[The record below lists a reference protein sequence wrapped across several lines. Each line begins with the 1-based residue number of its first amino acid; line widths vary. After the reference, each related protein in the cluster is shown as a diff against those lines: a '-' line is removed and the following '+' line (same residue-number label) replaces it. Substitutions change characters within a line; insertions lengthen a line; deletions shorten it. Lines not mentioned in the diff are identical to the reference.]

1 MIDGKSHQTN
11 VSDIFPYDFVK
22 ENEVIASLSENGY
35 EVIST
40 KMITENLYHEIE
52 RFLETGFV
60 FKICDPS
67 EFNELLTNSFSVN
80 SSSADISEELTD
92 EFDLQTFA
100 GSISATEDLLS
111 GSNDTPII
119 KLINGIISQAVKNR
133 ASDIHFEPYEDKLVV
148 RFRVDGILKEILQQ
162 DSKISSVLIS
172 RIKIISGLD
181 ISERRLPQDGRVS
194 LSLGDKNIDVRV
206 STLPSSYGE
215 RIVLRLLDKQAAQIN
230 IEDLGLPL
238 PILSNYKSSLK
249 NPEGIILF
257 TGPTGSGK
265 TTTLYSGLRY
275 LSDSSQ
281 NILTVEDPIEYTLGG
296 IGQTQVNSKTGYTF
310 ARGLRAILRQDPDVV
325 MVGEMRDAETAQI
338 GIQASLTGHLV
349 LSTVHTNSAIAA
361 ITRLRDMGI
370 ESFLLAS
377 SLRTIISQR
386 LVRRLCLECKAQEEA
401 SKEAINLFNLDK
413 NQVVYKSQGCL
424 ACSNTGYQGRI
435 AIAECIQ
442 VDKVLKEMIHNNASE
457 NIISDYV
464 FKDNQSIDQASTD
477 LIKNSITSC
486 EELMRVNNLQDD
498 ASL

>member
-386 LVRRLCLECKAQEEA
+386 LVRRLCLECKIKEEA
-401 SKEAINLFNLDK
+401 SKEAINLFSLDK

-486 EELMRVNNLQDD
+486 EELMRVNNLHDD

>member
-1 MIDGKSHQTN
+1 MEKFKDQEGLTN
-11 VSDIFPYDFVK
+11 ILPYDFVK
-22 ENEVIASLSENGY
+22 ENDVLAFNDGNSFT
-35 EVIST
+35 VISPN
-40 KMITENLYHEIE
+40 NLSNDIYHEIQ
-52 RFLETGFV
+52 RFLKSNFTFSL
-60 FKICDPS
+60 CNANY
-67 EFNELLTNSFSVN
+67 FNDLLTNSFSIN
-80 SSSADISEELTD
+80 KDSTELSEELTD
-92 EFDLQTFA
+92 EFDLKSFA

-133 ASDIHFEPYEDKLVV
+133 ASDIHFEPYEESLIV
-148 RFRVDGILKEILQQ
+148 RFRVDGILKEILKH

-215 RIVLRLLDKQAAQIN
+215 RVVLRLLDKQASQIN
-230 IEDLGLPL
+230 IDDLGLPSV
-238 PILSNYKSSLK
+238 ILQNYKSSLK

-281 NILTVEDPIEYTLGG
+281 NILTVEDPIEYTLTG
-296 IGQTQVNSKTGYTF
+296 IGQTQVNTKTGYTF
-310 ARGLRAILRQDPDVV
+310 AKGLRAILRQDPDVV
-325 MVGEMRDAETAQI
+325 MVGEMRDVETAQI

-349 LSTVHTNSAIAA
+349 LSTVHTNSAVAA

-386 LVRRLCLECKAQEEA
+386 LVRRLCLKCKKQELP
-401 SKEAINLFNLDK
+401 SKTSIALFNLDSDK
-413 NQVVYKSQGCL
+413 KVFISSGCE

-442 VDKVLKEMIHNNASE
+442 VDKSLKEMIHNNASE
-457 NIISDYV
+457 NLISDHV
-464 FKDNQSIDQASTD
+464 FKNNQSIDEASSN
-477 LIKNSITSC
+477 LISKGITSC
-486 EELMRVNNLQDD
+486 EELIRINNLQEN
-498 ASL
+498 ASI

>member
-1 MIDGKSHQTN
+1 MRLNKDKENISN
-11 VSDIFPYDFVK
+11 LLPYDFVK
-22 ENEVIASLSENGY
+22 ENNVLAFDENGKKN
-35 EVIST
+35 VISPN
-40 KMITENLYHEIE
+40 NLSIELFHEIQ
-52 RFLETGFV
+52 RFLKSSFIFSLCKPEV
-60 FKICDPS
+60 
-67 EFNELLTNSFSVN
+67 FNELLTNSFSINNN
-80 SSSADISEELTD
+80 SSGLSEELSD

-119 KLINGIISQAVKNR
+119 KLINGIISQAIKER
-133 ASDIHFEPYEDKLVV
+133 ASDIHFEPYEDRLIV
-148 RFRVDGILKEILQQ
+148 RFRIDGLLKEILKQ

-215 RIVLRLLDKQAAQIN
+215 RIVLRLLDKQSSQIN
-230 IEDLGLPL
+230 IDDLGLP
-238 PILSNYKSSLK
+238 PEILKNYKSSLK

-265 TTTLYSGLRY
+265 TTTLYSGLRF

-281 NILTVEDPIEYTLGG
+281 NILTVEDPIEYTLDG

-310 ARGLRAILRQDPDVV
+310 AKGLRAILRQDPDVV
-325 MVGEMRDAETAQI
+325 MVGEMRDVETAQI

-386 LVRRLCLECKAQEEA
+386 LVRRLCLECRVEESPSGNA
-401 SKEAINLFNLDK
+401 VKLFNLEPQNK
-413 NQVVYKSQGCL
+413 VYVSTGCQT
-424 ACSNTGYQGRI
+424 CSESGYQGRI

-442 VDKVLKEMIHNNASE
+442 IDKHLKEMIHNNSSE
-457 NIISDYV
+457 NSIADYV
-464 FKDNQSIDQASTD
+464 FKNSQSIDDAAKQ
-477 LIKNSITSC
+477 LILNGITSC
-486 EELMRVNNLQDD
+486 EELIRINNLQED
-498 ASL
+498 ASI

>member
-1 MIDGKSHQTN
+1 MENFKDQEGLSNIL
-11 VSDIFPYDFVK
+11 PYDFVK
-22 ENEVIASLSENGY
+22 ENDVLAFSDGDSFS
-35 EVIST
+35 VISPN
-40 KMITENLYHEIE
+40 NLSDDIYHEIQ
-52 RFLETGFV
+52 RFLKSNFS
-60 FKICDPS
+60 FSLCKSDY
-67 EFNELLTNSFSVN
+67 FNDLLTSSFSIN
-80 SSSADISEELTD
+80 KDSTLLSEELTD
-92 EFDLQTFA
+92 EFDLQSFA

-133 ASDIHFEPYEDKLVV
+133 ASDIHFEPYEDNLIV
-148 RFRVDGILKEILQQ
+148 RFRVDGILKEILKQ

-194 LSLGDKNIDVRV
+194 LSLGDKDIDVRV

-215 RIVLRLLDKQAAQIN
+215 RIVLRLLDKQASQIN
-230 IEDLGLPL
+230 IDDLGLPSV
-238 PILSNYKSSLK
+238 ILKNYKSSLK
-249 NPEGIILF
+249 NSEGIILF

-265 TTTLYSGLRY
+265 TTTLYSGLRH

-281 NILTVEDPIEYTLGG
+281 NILTVEDPIEYTLNG
-296 IGQTQVNSKTGYTF
+296 IGQTQVNTKTGYTF
-310 ARGLRAILRQDPDVV
+310 AKGLRAILRQDPDVV
-325 MVGEMRDAETAQI
+325 MVGEMRDVETAQI

-349 LSTVHTNSAIAA
+349 LSTVHTNSAVAA

-377 SLRTIISQR
+377 SLRTVISQR
-386 LVRRLCLECKAQEEA
+386 LVRRLCLICKKEESP
-401 SKEAINLFNLDK
+401 SKDSIKLFNLNTNK
-413 NQVVYKSQGCL
+413 KVFISSGCD

-442 VDKVLKEMIHNNASE
+442 VDKTLKEMIHNNASE
-457 NIISDYV
+457 NLISEHV
-464 FKDNQSIDQASTD
+464 FKNNQSIDEASSE
-477 LIKNSITSC
+477 LISKGITSC
-486 EELMRVNNLQDD
+486 EELIRINNLQEN

>member
-1 MIDGKSHQTN
+1 MSEVIDIKN
-11 VSDIFPYDFVK
+11 ISDIFPYDFVR
-22 ENEVIASLSENGY
+22 ENEVIASFDNSSGY
-35 EVIST
+35 AVISPNKLT
-40 KMITENLYHEIE
+40 SDLYHEIQ
-52 RFLETGFV
+52 RYLKSNFTFIL
-60 FKICDPS
+60 CNSDD
-67 EFNELLTNSFSVN
+67 FNELLTNSFSIDSG
-80 SSSADISEELTD
+80 SSNISEELSD

-100 GSISATEDLLS
+100 GSIATTEDLLS

-119 KLINGIISQAVKNR
+119 KLINGIISQAIKSR
-133 ASDIHFEPYEDKLVV
+133 ASDIHFEPYEKKLVV
-148 RFRVDGILKEILQQ
+148 RFRVDGILKEILSQ

-194 LSLGDKNIDVRV
+194 LSLGDKSIDVRV

-215 RIVLRLLDKQAAQIN
+215 RVVLRLLDKQSAQIN
-230 IEDLGLPL
+230 IEDLGLPSK
-238 PILSNYKSSLK
+238 ILSNYKSSLK

-265 TTTLYSGLRY
+265 TTTLYAGLRF

-281 NILTVEDPIEYTLGG
+281 NILTVEDPIEYTLNG
-296 IGQTQVNSKTGYTF
+296 IGQTQVNTKTGYTF
-310 ARGLRAILRQDPDVV
+310 AKGLRAILRQDPDVV
-325 MVGEMRDAETAQI
+325 MVGEMRDVETAQI

-386 LVRRLCLECKAQEEA
+386 LVRRLCKKCKYEEVA
-401 SKEAINLFNLDK
+401 SSQAVNLFNLD
-413 NQVVYKSQGCL
+413 QGIGIWNSKGCNE
-424 ACSNTGYQGRI
+424 CSNTGYQGRI

-442 VDKVLKEMIHNNASE
+442 LDKKLKEMIHNRESE
-457 NIISDYV
+457 NVISEYV
-464 FKDNQSIDQASTD
+464 FKDNQSIDEASRD
-477 LIKNSITSC
+477 LLISGITSC
-486 EELMRVNNLQDD
+486 DELIRVGNLQENV
-498 ASL
+498 SI

>member
-1 MIDGKSHQTN
+1 MENFKDQEGLTN
-11 VSDIFPYDFVK
+11 ILPYDFVK
-22 ENEVIASLSENGY
+22 ENDVLAFNDGNSFT
-35 EVIST
+35 VISPN
-40 KMITENLYHEIE
+40 NLSNDIYHEIQ
-52 RFLETGFV
+52 RFLKSNFTFSL
-60 FKICDPS
+60 CNANY
-67 EFNELLTNSFSVN
+67 FNDLLTNSFSIN
-80 SSSADISEELTD
+80 KDSTELSEELTD
-92 EFDLQTFA
+92 EFDLKSFA

-133 ASDIHFEPYEDKLVV
+133 ASDIHFEPYEESLIV
-148 RFRVDGILKEILQQ
+148 RFRVDGILKEILKQ

-215 RIVLRLLDKQAAQIN
+215 RVVLRLLDKQASQIN
-230 IEDLGLPL
+230 IDDLGLPSV
-238 PILSNYKSSLK
+238 ILQNYKSSLK

-281 NILTVEDPIEYTLGG
+281 NILTVEDPIEYTLNG
-296 IGQTQVNSKTGYTF
+296 IGQTQVNTKTGYTF
-310 ARGLRAILRQDPDVV
+310 AKGLRAILRQDPDVV
-325 MVGEMRDAETAQI
+325 MVGEMRDVETAQI

-349 LSTVHTNSAIAA
+349 LSTVHTNSAVAA

-386 LVRRLCLECKAQEEA
+386 LVRRLCLKCKKQELP
-401 SKEAINLFNLDK
+401 SKTSIALFNLDSDK
-413 NQVVYKSQGCL
+413 KVFISSGCE

-442 VDKVLKEMIHNNASE
+442 VDKSLKEMIHNNASE
-457 NIISDYV
+457 NLISDHV
-464 FKDNQSIDQASTD
+464 FKNNQSIDEASSN
-477 LIKNSITSC
+477 LISKGITSC
-486 EELMRVNNLQDD
+486 EELIRINNLQEN
-498 ASL
+498 ASI

>member
-1 MIDGKSHQTN
+1 MENFKDQEDLSNIL
-11 VSDIFPYDFVK
+11 PYDFVK
-22 ENEVIASLSENGY
+22 ENDVLAFRDGDSFS
-35 EVIST
+35 VISPN
-40 KMITENLYHEIE
+40 NLSDDIYHEIQ
-52 RFLETGFV
+52 RFLKSNFS
-60 FKICDPS
+60 FSLCKSDY
-67 EFNELLTNSFSVN
+67 FNDLLTSSFSIN
-80 SSSADISEELTD
+80 KDSTSLSEELTD
-92 EFDLQTFA
+92 EFDLQSFA

-133 ASDIHFEPYEDKLVV
+133 ASDIHFEPYEDSLIV
-148 RFRVDGILKEILQQ
+148 RFRVDGILKEILKQ

-194 LSLGDKNIDVRV
+194 LSLGDKDIDVRV

-215 RIVLRLLDKQAAQIN
+215 RIVLRLLDKQASQIN
-230 IEDLGLPL
+230 IDDLGLPSV
-238 PILSNYKSSLK
+238 ILKNYKSSLK

-281 NILTVEDPIEYTLGG
+281 NILTVEDPIEYTLNG
-296 IGQTQVNSKTGYTF
+296 IGQTQVNTKTGYTF
-310 ARGLRAILRQDPDVV
+310 AKGLRAILRQDPDVV
-325 MVGEMRDAETAQI
+325 MVGEMRDVETAQI

-349 LSTVHTNSAIAA
+349 LSTVHTNSAVAA

-377 SLRTIISQR
+377 SLRTVISQR
-386 LVRRLCLECKAQEEA
+386 LVRRLCLSCKKEELP
-401 SKEAINLFNLDK
+401 SKNSTKLFNLDTNK
-413 NQVVYKSQGCL
+413 KVFISSGCD

-442 VDKVLKEMIHNNASE
+442 VDKTLKEMIHNNASE
-457 NIISDYV
+457 NLISEHV
-464 FKDNQSIDQASTD
+464 FKNNQSIDEASSE
-477 LIKNSITSC
+477 LISKGITSC
-486 EELMRVNNLQDD
+486 EELIRINNLQEN
-498 ASL
+498 ASI

>member
-1 MIDGKSHQTN
+1 MENFKDQEDLSNIL
-11 VSDIFPYDFVK
+11 PYDFVK
-22 ENEVIASLSENGY
+22 ENDVLAFNEGDSFSVISPNSLSDN
-35 EVIST
+35 I
-40 KMITENLYHEIE
+40 YHEIQ
-52 RFLETGFV
+52 RFLKSNFS
-60 FKICDPS
+60 FSLCKSDY
-67 EFNELLTNSFSVN
+67 FNDLLTSSFSIN
-80 SSSADISEELTD
+80 NDSTSLSEELTD
-92 EFDLQTFA
+92 EFDLQSFA

-133 ASDIHFEPYEDKLVV
+133 ASDIHFEPYEESLIV
-148 RFRVDGILKEILQQ
+148 RFRVDGILKEILKQ

-215 RIVLRLLDKQAAQIN
+215 RIVLRLLDKQASQIN
-230 IEDLGLPL
+230 IDDLGLPSV
-238 PILSNYKSSLK
+238 ILKNYKSSLK
-249 NPEGIILF
+249 NSEGIILF

-281 NILTVEDPIEYTLGG
+281 NILTVEDPIEYTLTG
-296 IGQTQVNSKTGYTF
+296 IGQTQVNTKTGYTF
-310 ARGLRAILRQDPDVV
+310 AKGLRAILRQDPDVV
-325 MVGEMRDAETAQI
+325 MVGEMRDVETAQI

-349 LSTVHTNSAIAA
+349 LSTVHTNSAVAA

-386 LVRRLCLECKAQEEA
+386 LVRRLCLKCKKEESP
-401 SKEAINLFNLDK
+401 SKKSIALFNLDSDK
-413 NQVVYKSQGCL
+413 KVFISSGCD

-442 VDKVLKEMIHNNASE
+442 VDKSLKEMIHNNASE
-457 NIISDYV
+457 NLISDHV
-464 FKDNQSIDQASTD
+464 FKNNQSIDEASSD
-477 LIKNSITSC
+477 LISKGITSC
-486 EELMRVNNLQDD
+486 EELIRINNLQEN
-498 ASL
+498 ASI

>member
-1 MIDGKSHQTN
+1 MENFKDQEDLSNIL
-11 VSDIFPYDFVK
+11 PYDFVK
-22 ENEVIASLSENGY
+22 ENDVLAFSDGDSFS
-35 EVIST
+35 VISPN
-40 KMITENLYHEIE
+40 NLSDDIYHEIQ
-52 RFLETGFV
+52 RFLKSNFS
-60 FKICDPS
+60 FSLCKSDY
-67 EFNELLTNSFSVN
+67 FNDLLTSSFSIN
-80 SSSADISEELTD
+80 KDSTSLSEELTD
-92 EFDLQTFA
+92 EFDLQSFA

-133 ASDIHFEPYEDKLVV
+133 ASDIHFEPYENTLIV
-148 RFRVDGILKEILQQ
+148 RFRVDGILKEILKQ

-194 LSLGDKNIDVRV
+194 LSLGDKDIDVRV

-215 RIVLRLLDKQAAQIN
+215 RIVLRLLDKQASQIN
-230 IEDLGLPL
+230 IDDLGLPSV
-238 PILSNYKSSLK
+238 ILKNYKSSLK
-249 NPEGIILF
+249 NSEGIILF

-265 TTTLYSGLRY
+265 TTTLYSGLRH

-281 NILTVEDPIEYTLGG
+281 NILTVEDPIEYTLNG
-296 IGQTQVNSKTGYTF
+296 IGQTQVNTKTGYTF
-310 ARGLRAILRQDPDVV
+310 AKGLRAILRQDPDVV
-325 MVGEMRDAETAQI
+325 MVGEMRDVETAQI

-349 LSTVHTNSAIAA
+349 LSTVHTNSAVAA

-377 SLRTIISQR
+377 SLRTVISQR
-386 LVRRLCLECKAQEEA
+386 LVRRLCLICKKEESP
-401 SKEAINLFNLDK
+401 SKDSIKLFNLNTNK
-413 NQVVYKSQGCL
+413 KVFISSGCD

-442 VDKVLKEMIHNNASE
+442 VDKTLKEMIHNNASE
-457 NIISDYV
+457 NLISEHV
-464 FKDNQSIDQASTD
+464 FKNNQSIDEASSE
-477 LIKNSITSC
+477 LISKGITSC
-486 EELMRVNNLQDD
+486 EELIRINNLQEN

>member
-1 MIDGKSHQTN
+1 MENFKDQEGLSNIL
-11 VSDIFPYDFVK
+11 PYDFVK
-22 ENEVIASLSENGY
+22 ENDVLAFSDGDSFSVLSPN
-35 EVIST
+35 
-40 KMITENLYHEIE
+40 NLSDDIYHEIQ
-52 RFLETGFV
+52 RFLKSNFS
-60 FKICDPS
+60 FSLCKSDY
-67 EFNELLTNSFSVN
+67 FNDLLTSSFSIN
-80 SSSADISEELTD
+80 KDSTLLSEELTD
-92 EFDLQTFA
+92 EFDLQSFA

-133 ASDIHFEPYEDKLVV
+133 ASDIHFEPYEDTLIV
-148 RFRVDGILKEILQQ
+148 RFRVDGILKEILKQ

-194 LSLGDKNIDVRV
+194 LSLGDKDIDVRV

-215 RIVLRLLDKQAAQIN
+215 RIVLRLLDKQASQIN
-230 IEDLGLPL
+230 IDDLGLPSV
-238 PILSNYKSSLK
+238 ILKNYKSSLK
-249 NPEGIILF
+249 NSEGIILF

-265 TTTLYSGLRY
+265 TTTLYSGLRH

-281 NILTVEDPIEYTLGG
+281 NILTVEDPIEYTLNG
-296 IGQTQVNSKTGYTF
+296 IGQTQVNTKTGYTF
-310 ARGLRAILRQDPDVV
+310 AKGLRAILRQDPDVV
-325 MVGEMRDAETAQI
+325 MVGEMRDVETAQI

-349 LSTVHTNSAIAA
+349 LSTVHTNSAVAA

-377 SLRTIISQR
+377 SLRTVISQR
-386 LVRRLCLECKAQEEA
+386 LVRRLCLICKKEESP
-401 SKEAINLFNLDK
+401 SKDSIKLFNLNTNK
-413 NQVVYKSQGCL
+413 KVFISSGCD

-442 VDKVLKEMIHNNASE
+442 VDKTLKEMIHNNASE
-457 NIISDYV
+457 NLISEHV
-464 FKDNQSIDQASTD
+464 FKNNQSIDEASSE
-477 LIKNSITSC
+477 LISKGITSC
-486 EELMRVNNLQDD
+486 EELIRINNLQEN

>member
-1 MIDGKSHQTN
+1 MSSSSKDTENFNIL
-11 VSDIFPYDFVK
+11 PYDFVK
-22 ENEVIASLSENGY
+22 ENQIIVSKNAEGLNA
-35 EVIST
+35 ISPN
-40 KMITENLYHEIE
+40 KISPSLYHELYK
-52 RFLETGFV
+52 FLKKDFQ
-60 FKICDPS
+60 FNQCSAD
-67 EFNELLTNSFSVN
+67 EFNELLTNSFTVDN
-80 SSSADISEELTD
+80 SSSDISEELSD
-92 EFDLQTFA
+92 EFDLQSFA

-119 KLINGIISQAVKNR
+119 KLINGVISQAIKNR
-133 ASDIHFEPYEDKLVV
+133 ASDIHFEPYEDKIII
-148 RFRVDGILKEILQQ
+148 RFRVDGILREVLSQ

-194 LSLGDKNIDVRV
+194 LSLGDKNVDVRV

-215 RIVLRLLDKQAAQIN
+215 RVVLRLLDKQSAQIN
-230 IEDLGLPL
+230 IDDLGLPNK
-238 PILSNYKSSLK
+238 ILANYKSSLK

-265 TTTLYSGLRY
+265 TTTLYAGLRY

-281 NILTVEDPIEYTLGG
+281 NILTVEDPVEYTLEG

-310 ARGLRAILRQDPDVV
+310 AQGLRAILRQDPDVV
-325 MVGEMRDAETAQI
+325 MVGEMRDIETAQI

-386 LVRRLCLECKAQEEA
+386 LVRRLCLNCSYLEDS
-401 SKEAINLFNLDK
+401 SKEVSKLFDLK
-413 NQVVYKSQGCL
+413 PNQKISNSKGCEQ
-424 ACSNTGYQGRI
+424 CSNTGYQGRI

-442 VDKVLKEMIHNNASE
+442 VDRELKEMIHNNSSE
-457 NIISDYV
+457 NKIANYV
-464 FKDNQSIDQASTD
+464 FKDNQSIDQASLD
-477 LIKNSITSC
+477 LLINGITSAD
-486 EELMRVNNLQDD
+486 ELIRVGNLKED
-498 ASL
+498 ANI

>member
-1 MIDGKSHQTN
+1 MENFKDQEDLSNIL
-11 VSDIFPYDFVK
+11 PYDFVK
-22 ENEVIASLSENGY
+22 ENDVLAFNDGNSFS
-35 EVIST
+35 VISPN
-40 KMITENLYHEIE
+40 NLSDDIYHEIQ
-52 RFLETGFV
+52 RFLKSNFTFSL
-60 FKICDPS
+60 CNADY
-67 EFNELLTNSFSVN
+67 FNDLLTNSFSIN
-80 SSSADISEELTD
+80 KDSTELSEELTD
-92 EFDLQTFA
+92 EFDLKSFA

-133 ASDIHFEPYEDKLVV
+133 ASDIHFEPYEETLIV
-148 RFRVDGILKEILQQ
+148 RFRVDGILKEILKH

-215 RIVLRLLDKQAAQIN
+215 RVVLRLLDKQASQIN
-230 IEDLGLPL
+230 IDDLGLPSV
-238 PILSNYKSSLK
+238 ILQNYKSSLK

-281 NILTVEDPIEYTLGG
+281 NILTVEDPIEYTLTG
-296 IGQTQVNSKTGYTF
+296 IGQTQVNTKTGYTF
-310 ARGLRAILRQDPDVV
+310 AKGLRAILRQDPDVV
-325 MVGEMRDAETAQI
+325 MVGEMRDVETAEI

-349 LSTVHTNSAIAA
+349 LSTVHTNSAVAA

-386 LVRRLCLECKAQEEA
+386 LVRRLCLKCKNQELP
-401 SKEAINLFNLDK
+401 SKTSIALFNLDSDK
-413 NQVVYKSQGCL
+413 NVFISSGCD

-442 VDKVLKEMIHNNASE
+442 IDKSLKEMIHNNASE
-457 NIISDYV
+457 SLIYDHV
-464 FKDNQSIDQASTD
+464 FKNNQSIDEASSN
-477 LIKNSITSC
+477 LISKGITSC
-486 EELMRVNNLQDD
+486 EELIRINNLQEN
-498 ASL
+498 ASI

>member
-1 MIDGKSHQTN
+1 MENFKDQEGLTN
-11 VSDIFPYDFVK
+11 ILPYDFVK
-22 ENEVIASLSENGY
+22 ENDVLAFNDGNSFT
-35 EVIST
+35 VISPN
-40 KMITENLYHEIE
+40 NLSNDIYHEIQ
-52 RFLETGFV
+52 RFLKSNFTFSL
-60 FKICDPS
+60 CNANY
-67 EFNELLTNSFSVN
+67 FNDLLTNSFSIN
-80 SSSADISEELTD
+80 KDSTELSEELTD
-92 EFDLQTFA
+92 EFDLKSFA

-133 ASDIHFEPYEDKLVV
+133 ASDIHFEPYEESLIV
-148 RFRVDGILKEILQQ
+148 RFRVDGILKEILKH

-215 RIVLRLLDKQAAQIN
+215 RVVLRLLDKQASQIN
-230 IEDLGLPL
+230 IDDLGLPSV
-238 PILSNYKSSLK
+238 ILQNYKSSLK

-281 NILTVEDPIEYTLGG
+281 NILTVEDPIEYTLTG
-296 IGQTQVNSKTGYTF
+296 IGQTQVNTKTGYTF
-310 ARGLRAILRQDPDVV
+310 AKGLRAILRQDPDVV
-325 MVGEMRDAETAQI
+325 MVGEMRDVETAQI

-349 LSTVHTNSAIAA
+349 LSTVHTNSAVAA

-386 LVRRLCLECKAQEEA
+386 LVRRLCLKCKKQELP
-401 SKEAINLFNLDK
+401 SKTSIALFNLDSDK
-413 NQVVYKSQGCL
+413 KVFISSGCE

-442 VDKVLKEMIHNNASE
+442 VDKSLKEMIHNNASE
-457 NIISDYV
+457 NLISDHV
-464 FKDNQSIDQASTD
+464 FKNNQSIDEASSN
-477 LIKNSITSC
+477 LILKGITSC
-486 EELMRVNNLQDD
+486 EELIRINNLQEN
-498 ASL
+498 ASI

>member
-1 MIDGKSHQTN
+1 MSDTEVRQNTF
-11 VSDIFPYDFVK
+11 DIFPYDFVK
-22 ENEVIASLSENGY
+22 ENQVIANMTKDGY
-35 EVIST
+35 EVISPN
-40 KMITENLYHEIE
+40 KISPDLYHEIYK
-52 RFLETGFV
+52 FLKNDFILTLCNAEN
-60 FKICDPS
+60 
-67 EFNELLTNSFSVN
+67 FNELLTNTFSVN
-80 SSSADISEELTD
+80 NTSNDISEELSD

-119 KLINGIISQAVKNR
+119 KLINGVISQAIKAR
-133 ASDIHFEPYEDKLVV
+133 ASDIHFEPYEDRIVV
-148 RFRVDGILKEILQQ
+148 RFRVDGILREVLSQ

-194 LSLGDKNIDVRV
+194 LSLGDKSIDVRV

-215 RIVLRLLDKQAAQIN
+215 RVVLRLLDKQSAQIN

-238 PILSNYKSSLK
+238 KILSNYKSSLK

-265 TTTLYSGLRY
+265 TTTLYAGLRH

-281 NILTVEDPIEYTLGG
+281 NILTVEDPIEYTLRG

-310 ARGLRAILRQDPDVV
+310 AKGLRAILRQDPDVV
-325 MVGEMRDAETAQI
+325 MVGEMRDVETAQI

-386 LVRRLCLECKAQEEA
+386 LVRRLCLECKKEEVA
-401 SKEAINLFNLDK
+401 SPQVQKIFNLDS
-413 NQVVYKSQGCL
+413 SQKVWNSTGCSS
-424 ACSNTGYQGRI
+424 CSHTGYQGRI

-442 VDKVLKEMIHNNASE
+442 IDKELKELIHNNASE
-457 NIISDYV
+457 NAIANYV
-464 FKDNQSIDQASTD
+464 FKENKSIDDAS
-477 LIKNSITSC
+477 LELLKNGTTSC
-486 EELMRVNNLQDD
+486 EELIRVGNLKEDVNI
-498 ASL
+498 

>member
-1 MIDGKSHQTN
+1 MSDTEVRQNTF
-11 VSDIFPYDFVK
+11 DIFPYDFVK
-22 ENEVIASLSENGY
+22 ENQVIANMTKDGY
-35 EVIST
+35 EVISPN
-40 KMITENLYHEIE
+40 KISPNLYHEIYK
-52 RFLETGFV
+52 FLKNDFTLTLCNAEN
-60 FKICDPS
+60 
-67 EFNELLTNSFSVN
+67 FNELLTNTFSVN
-80 SSSADISEELTD
+80 NTSNDISEELSD

-119 KLINGIISQAVKNR
+119 KLINGVISQAIKAR
-133 ASDIHFEPYEDKLVV
+133 ASDIHFEPYEDRIVV
-148 RFRVDGILKEILQQ
+148 RFRVDGILREVLSQ

-194 LSLGDKNIDVRV
+194 LSLGDKSIDVRV

-215 RIVLRLLDKQAAQIN
+215 RVVLRLLDKQSAQIN
-230 IEDLGLPL
+230 IEDLGLP
-238 PILSNYKSSLK
+238 PKILSNYKSSLK

-265 TTTLYSGLRY
+265 TTTLYAGLRH

-281 NILTVEDPIEYTLGG
+281 NILTVEDPIEYTLRG

-310 ARGLRAILRQDPDVV
+310 AKGLRAILRQDPDVV
-325 MVGEMRDAETAQI
+325 MVGEMRDVETAQI

-386 LVRRLCLECKAQEEA
+386 LVRRLCLECKKEEVA
-401 SKEAINLFNLDK
+401 SLQIQKIFNLDS
-413 NQVVYKSQGCL
+413 SQKVWNSIGCSS
-424 ACSNTGYQGRI
+424 CSYTGYQGRI

-442 VDKVLKEMIHNNASE
+442 IDKELKELIHNNASE
-457 NIISDYV
+457 NAIANYV
-464 FKDNQSIDQASTD
+464 FKENKSIDDAS
-477 LIKNSITSC
+477 LELLKNGTTSC
-486 EELMRVNNLQDD
+486 EELIRVGNLKEDVNI
-498 ASL
+498 

>member
-1 MIDGKSHQTN
+1 MSEISDKKN
-11 VSDIFPYDFVK
+11 VSDILPYDFVR
-22 ENEVIASLSENGY
+22 ENEVIASFNSNGY
-35 EVIST
+35 EILSPN
-40 KMITENLYHEIE
+40 KITADLYHEIQ
-52 RFLETGFV
+52 RYLKSSFIFT
-60 FKICDPS
+60 ICDPDT
-67 EFNELLTNSFSVN
+67 FNELLTSCFSINSD
-80 SSSADISEELTD
+80 SSDISEELSD

-100 GSISATEDLLS
+100 GSITATEDLLS

-119 KLINGIISQAVKNR
+119 KLINGIISQAVKSR
-133 ASDIHFEPYEDKLVV
+133 ASDIHLEPYEDNLIV
-148 RFRVDGILKEILQQ
+148 RFRVDGILKEILSQ

-194 LSLGDKNIDVRV
+194 LSLGDKSIDVRV

-215 RIVLRLLDKQAAQIN
+215 RVVLRLLDKQSAQIN
-230 IEDLGLPL
+230 IEDLGLPSK
-238 PILSNYKSSLK
+238 ILTNYKISLK

-265 TTTLYSGLRY
+265 TTTLYAGLRY

-296 IGQTQVNSKTGYTF
+296 IGQTQVNTKTGYTF
-310 ARGLRAILRQDPDVV
+310 AKGLRAILRQDPDVV
-325 MVGEMRDAETAQI
+325 MVGEMRDVETAQI

-386 LVRRLCLECKAQEEA
+386 LVRRLCLDCKYHESAP
-401 SKEAINLFNLDK
+401 KEAINLFKLESAQKVASSKGCDK
-413 NQVVYKSQGCL
+413 CSQ
-424 ACSNTGYQGRI
+424 TGYQGRI

-442 VDKVLKEMIHNNASE
+442 VDKQLKEMIHNHASE
-457 NIISDYV
+457 NTISEYV
-464 FKDNQSIDQASTD
+464 FKDNQSIDQASRD
-477 LIKNSITSC
+477 LLISGITSC
-486 EELMRVNNLQDD
+486 EELIRVGNLQED
-498 ASL
+498 AGI

>member
-1 MIDGKSHQTN
+1 MENFKDQEGLTN
-11 VSDIFPYDFVK
+11 ILPYDFVK
-22 ENEVIASLSENGY
+22 ENDVLAFNDGNSFS
-35 EVIST
+35 VISPN
-40 KMITENLYHEIE
+40 NLSDDIYHEIQ
-52 RFLETGFV
+52 RFLKSNFTFSL
-60 FKICDPS
+60 CNADY
-67 EFNELLTNSFSVN
+67 FNDLLTNSFSIN
-80 SSSADISEELTD
+80 KDSTELSEELTD
-92 EFDLQTFA
+92 EFDLKSFA

-133 ASDIHFEPYEDKLVV
+133 ASDIHFEPYEETLIV
-148 RFRVDGILKEILQQ
+148 RFRVDGILKEILKH

-215 RIVLRLLDKQAAQIN
+215 RVVLRLLDKQASQIN
-230 IEDLGLPL
+230 IDDLGLPSV
-238 PILSNYKSSLK
+238 ILQNYKSSLK

-281 NILTVEDPIEYTLGG
+281 NILTVEDPIEYTLTG
-296 IGQTQVNSKTGYTF
+296 IGQTQVNTKTGYTF
-310 ARGLRAILRQDPDVV
+310 AKGLRAILRQDPDVV
-325 MVGEMRDAETAQI
+325 MVGEMRDVETAQI

-349 LSTVHTNSAIAA
+349 LSTVHTNSAVAA

-386 LVRRLCLECKAQEEA
+386 LVRRLCLKCKKQELP
-401 SKEAINLFNLDK
+401 SKTSIALFNLDSDK
-413 NQVVYKSQGCL
+413 NVFISSGCD

-442 VDKVLKEMIHNNASE
+442 IDKSLKEMIHNNASE
-457 NIISDYV
+457 SLIYDHV
-464 FKDNQSIDQASTD
+464 FKNNQSIDEASSN
-477 LIKNSITSC
+477 LISKGITSC
-486 EELMRVNNLQDD
+486 EELIRINNLQEN
-498 ASL
+498 ASI

>member
-1 MIDGKSHQTN
+1 MSDTEVRQNTF
-11 VSDIFPYDFVK
+11 DIFPYDFVK
-22 ENEVIASLSENGY
+22 ENQVIANMTKDGY
-35 EVIST
+35 EVISPN
-40 KMITENLYHEIE
+40 KISPDLYHEIYK
-52 RFLETGFV
+52 FLKNDFILTLCNAEN
-60 FKICDPS
+60 
-67 EFNELLTNSFSVN
+67 FNELLTNTFSVN
-80 SSSADISEELTD
+80 NTSNDISEELSD

-119 KLINGIISQAVKNR
+119 KLINGVISQAIKAR
-133 ASDIHFEPYEDKLVV
+133 ASDIHFEPYEDRIVV
-148 RFRVDGILKEILQQ
+148 RFRVDGILREVLSQ

-194 LSLGDKNIDVRV
+194 LSLGDKSIDVRV

-215 RIVLRLLDKQAAQIN
+215 RVVLRLLDKQSAQIN

-238 PILSNYKSSLK
+238 KILSNYKSSLK

-265 TTTLYSGLRY
+265 TTTLYAGLRH

-281 NILTVEDPIEYTLGG
+281 NILTVEDPIEYTLRG
-296 IGQTQVNSKTGYTF
+296 IGQTQVNVKTGYTF
-310 ARGLRAILRQDPDVV
+310 AKGLRAILRQDPDVV
-325 MVGEMRDAETAQI
+325 MVGEMRDVETAQI

-386 LVRRLCLECKAQEEA
+386 LVRRLCLECKKEEVA
-401 SKEAINLFNLDK
+401 SSQVQKIFNLDS
-413 NQVVYKSQGCL
+413 SQKVWNSTGCSS
-424 ACSNTGYQGRI
+424 CSHTGYQGRI

-442 VDKVLKEMIHNNASE
+442 IDKELKELIHNNASE
-457 NIISDYV
+457 NVIANYV
-464 FKDNQSIDQASTD
+464 FKENKSIDDAS
-477 LIKNSITSC
+477 LELLKNGTTSC
-486 EELMRVNNLQDD
+486 EELIRVGNLKEDVNI
-498 ASL
+498 